1 MGQQV
6 SVTKLKEQIEA
17 AKRDL
22 AQMQPVILSVDFDDQ
37 QAKDPVALRGIDT
50 AASPAIAGQAPMAN
64 DNAILSA
71 VPPLDGTGNDGQI
84 RDSDQSRLRPADAGF
99 QFFHRSKTA
108 DPSSQSVRDDLPNGD
123 MRQRLDR
130 LEAEI
135 AQNRRHI
142 HELIT
147 LLSSL
152 DMSALAAKKSPSQ
165 KRFQRR
171 HSYWLLI
178 AMLVFG
184 WFILSPAGHDLV
196 TYLFMMQ

>member
-84 RDSDQSRLRPADAGF
+84 RDSDQSRLPQLMLVF
-99 QFFHRSKTA
+99 NFFHRSKTA

-152 DMSALAAKKSPSQ
+152 DMSALAAKKNHHHKNGFSVA
-165 KRFQRR
+165 
-171 HSYWLLI
+171 I
-178 AMLVFG
+178 AIG
-184 WFILSPAGHDLV
+184 C
-196 TYLFMMQ
+196 